1 MMKFFLSKAPYFQL
15 LLGFFIGL
23 NAAAEDGQPPD
34 PGSFKQDAFVAAKR
48 SSTMIVPNSIRNTG
62 TAVWS
67 YLVFMTDP
75 SGSPYD
81 ISLFGSSKNEK
92 FNRASLK
99 RLSESSFEPA
109 LHKGVPVHS
118 MGSIGWSWQ
127 NPSNSDKTLSK
138 RFKRYFPLFLQ
149 SYDEDKQKR
158 SAELIA
164 NMQKEPA
171 ASLLQLNMTSFAL
184 GNFDLK
190 WGDSYDALNHFDD
203 AIAWTSKDEVS
214 DSDLPE
220 MLLKTTLLNLYQ
232 LEFNARLFQN
242 ALQTHELME
251 GRIGQDILRSLKPYQ
266 KEIERLKK
274 EGKPYSIDYSSNKSK
289 TLTHVPL
296 RTKLRLTNII
306 GPAPKTRIHCDI
318 AFIEIETTQLSQ
330 GFALPLDRGNCAIR
344 LDVREG
350 TSFSIIESVKKS
362 ST

>member
-1 MMKFFLSKAPYFQL
+1 TDL
-15 LLGFFIGL
+15 
-23 NAAAEDGQPPD
+23 
-34 PGSFKQDAFVAAKR
+34 GSFKQDAFVAAKR
-48 SSTMIVPNSIRNTG
+48 SSPMIVPNSIRNTG

-81 ISLFGSSKNEK
+81 ISLFGSSNNEK

-127 NPSNSDKTLSK
+127 NPSKSDKTLSK

-149 SYDEDKQKR
+149 SYDEDNQKR

-190 WGDSYDALNHFDD
+190 WGNSYDALNHFDD
-203 AIAWTSKDEVS
+203 AIAWTSKDGVS

-251 GRIGQDILRSLKPYQ
+251 GKIGQDILRSLKPYQ

-274 EGKPYSIDYSSNKSK
+274 GGKPYSIDY
-289 TLTHVPL
+289 
-296 RTKLRLTNII
+296 
-306 GPAPKTRIHCDI
+306 
-318 AFIEIETTQLSQ
+318 
-330 GFALPLDRGNCAIR
+330 
-344 LDVREG
+344 
-350 TSFSIIESVKKS
+350 
-362 ST
+362 